1 MNANENI
8 IQNAIRDT
16 HALNPYTRTRTEL
29 VTLIATRTRAIRGAL
44 DHLTITALT
53 AHAKANGIT
62 VPKRTLKDDLLDI
75 IAAAHAATEGYATVL
90 ADRDADDAAD
100 ALAAAYQGE
109 HDALAAA
116 QGADLLAEKAAEAAE
131 EAEIA
136 AAHVEAIAL
145 DYQWNQDA
153 KEDAAHQNIMETG
166 EAAKTAIIAFAA
178 AITGA
183 TPLDGIEGW
192 YGATIGTRRASF
204 GPETCVFW
212 LIVSAGDPTAEPIEI
227 CIADG
232 DPTAFLDAINTW
244 TTRAKFALGHE

>member
-8 IQNAIRDT
+8 IQNAIRDA
-16 HALNPYTRTRTEL
+16 HALNPYTKTRAEL
-29 VTLIATRTRAIRGAL
+29 GALIATRTRAIRGAL
-44 DHLTITALT
+44 DHLTITALK

-90 ADRDADDAAD
+90 ADRDADDA
-100 ALAAAYQGE
+100 
-109 HDALAAA
+109 LAAA
-116 QGADLLAEKAAEAAE
+116 QGADLLAEKAAE

-192 YGATIGTRRASF
+192 YGAAIGTRRASF

-212 LIVSAGDPTAEPIEI
+212 LIVSAEDHTAEPIEI

-232 DPTAFLDAINTW
+232 DPTAFLDAVHTW